1 MSPEAIEWIHLAV
14 RWTHVFA
21 GILWIG
27 QTYYFTWL
35 DGWFSEAEQASSG
48 GDPQVWMLHSGG
60 FYVVEKKKALG
71 FAGHKLHRFRWE
83 SLTTWVSGMIL
94 LVLVYYLGGAMVDP
108 DVARISSSTAIWIGL
123 GVLVVGWT
131 VYDLL
136 YRSPLGKHERAA
148 SVVSFLLLVALAYGL
163 THVLS
168 GRAAYIHIG
177 ALLGTIMA
185 ANVWMRILPAQRRM
199 LDAIHA
205 GKPFDPALAEKAK
218 RRTRHNTFMVVP
230 LVFLMISSHFPTV
243 TYGRDQNWLILA
255 GLLLVGGVAARFLRR
270 V

>member
-1 MSPEAIEWIHLAV
+1 MSPEVSEWIHLAV

-35 DGWFSEAEQASSG
+35 DGWFREEEKAPSATE
-48 GDPQVWMLHSGG
+48 PQVWMLHSGG
-60 FYVVEKKKALG
+60 FYVVEKKKPLG
-71 FAGHKLHRFRWE
+71 MNGHKLHRFRWE
-83 SLTTWVSGMIL
+83 SMITWVSGMIL
-94 LVLVYYLGGAMVDP
+94 LVLVYYMGGAMVDP
-108 DVARISSSTAIWIGL
+108 DVAPIRTSTAIGIGV
-123 GVLVVGWT
+123 GVLVVGWA

-148 SVVSFLLLVALAYGL
+148 AVASFLLLVALAYGL

-199 LDAIHA
+199 LAAIRE
-205 GKPFDPALAEKAK
+205 GQPPDMALAEQAK
-218 RRTRHNTFMVVP
+218 QRTRHNTFMVVP
-230 LVFLMISSHFPTV
+230 LVFLMISNHFPTA
-243 TYGRDQNWLILA
+243 TYGRDDNWLILA
-255 GLLLVGGVAARFLRR
+255 GLLLAGGTAARFLRR

>member
-1 MSPEAIEWIHLAV
+1 MSPEVTEWIHLGV

-35 DGWFSEAEQASSG
+35 DGWFHEEEKAAG
-48 GDPQVWMLHSGG
+48 GREPQVWMLHSGG
-60 FYVVEKKKALG
+60 FYVVEKEKALG
-71 FAGHKLHRFRWE
+71 MGGHKLHRFRWE
-83 SLTTWVSGMIL
+83 SMTTWVSGMIL
-94 LVLVYYLGGAMVDP
+94 LVLVYYMGGAMVDT
-108 DVARISSSTAIWIGL
+108 DVARISTSTAIWIGV
-123 GVLVVGWT
+123 GVLVVGWA

-148 SVVSFLLLVALAYGL
+148 GVVSYLLLVALAYGL

-185 ANVWMRILPAQRRM
+185 ANVWLRILPAQRRM
-199 LDAIHA
+199 LAAIQE
-205 GKPFDPALAEKAK
+205 GKPPDLALAEQAK

-230 LVFLMISSHFPTV
+230 LVFLMISNHFPTA
-243 TYGRDQNWLILA
+243 TYGREDNWLILA
-255 GLLLVGGVAARFLRR
+255 GLLLAGGIAAKFLRR

>member
-1 MSPEAIEWIHLAV
+1 MSPAANEWVNLGV

-35 DGWFSEAEQASSG
+35 DGWFHDEEKAAG
-48 GDPQVWMLHSGG
+48 GRTPKVWMLHSGG
-60 FYVVEKKKALG
+60 FYVVGKEEALRG
-71 FAGHKLHRFRWE
+71 SGHKLHRFRWE
-83 SLTTWVSGMIL
+83 SMTTWVSGMIL
-94 LVLVYYLGGAMVDP
+94 LVLVYYMGDAMVDP
-108 DVARISSSTAIWIGL
+108 DVAAISTGTAIWIGV
-123 GVLVVGWT
+123 GVLVIGWT

-136 YRSPLGKHERAA
+136 YRSPLGRHERAA
-148 SVVSFLLLVALAYGL
+148 GSVSFLLLVALGYGL

-177 ALLGTIMA
+177 ALLGTLMA

-199 LDAIHA
+199 LAAIRA
-205 GKPFDPALAEKAK
+205 GGAPDQRLAEQAK

-230 LVFLMISSHFPTV
+230 LVFLMISSHFPTA
-243 TYGRDQNWLILA
+243 TYGREYNWVILA
-255 GLLLVGGVAARFLRR
+255 GLLFVGGLAAKCLRR

>member
-1 MSPEAIEWIHLAV
+1 MSPETSEWINLGV

-35 DGWFSEAEQASSG
+35 EHWFHDEEQAAG
-48 GDPQVWMLHSGG
+48 GRAPQVWMLHSGG
-60 FYVVEKKKALG
+60 FYVVGKEKALA
-71 FAGHKLHRFRWE
+71 AGGPKLHRFRWE

-94 LVLVYYLGGAMVDP
+94 LVLVYYMGGAMVDP
-108 DVARISSSTAIWIGL
+108 DVARISTSTAIWIGV
-123 GVLVVGWT
+123 GVLVAGWT

-136 YRSPLGKHERAA
+136 YRSPLGRHERAA
-148 SVVSFLLLVALAYGL
+148 GIVSYLLLVALAYGL

-199 LDAIHA
+199 LAAIQQGTA
-205 GKPFDPALAEKAK
+205 FDPALAEQAK

-230 LVFLMISSHFPTV
+230 LVFLMISFHFPTT
-243 TYGRDQNWLILA
+243 TYGRSDSWLVLA
-255 GLLLVGGVAARFLRR
+255 GLLLVGGVAAKFLRR